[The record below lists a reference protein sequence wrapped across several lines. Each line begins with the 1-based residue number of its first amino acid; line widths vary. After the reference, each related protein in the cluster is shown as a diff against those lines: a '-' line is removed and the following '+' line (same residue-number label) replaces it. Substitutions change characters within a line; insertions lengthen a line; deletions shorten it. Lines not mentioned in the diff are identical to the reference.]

1 MDPRPARRAR
11 PCLRRAATDPER
23 AASVDGHA
31 AAVPGRLRPGHARQ
45 LHRERDRRCYRVRPV
60 EAEAVRLHA
69 IATFHLLQRAR
80 HRGHG
85 GLRQRRTD
93 TRRHQDRGEPGR
105 VPRTRLALRHNEVHA
120 EAAGEGVHRCRG
132 RSRGLVPEPDP
143 GLEPDEGLPRIGLS
157 VCVWVHRLRKLRRFD
172 SRAHRA
178 CTDAGSKRAGDRR
191 PCRDGGGI
199 RGCEPV
205 VPGAQLVGCRVG
217 HGRLFHHAVRVPH
230 PVRLVFGLLDDPH
243 RRPVT
248 GQVAVAVLFIAGI
261 VVGVAG
267 RFWRSIR
274 VLLVGLAPLG
284 SAAIVLYFIFEGS
297 VSQCAGTGATFHCW
311 ETSYA
316 SAMIGNGDA
325 VAGVAIATLLSLAP
339 IASAWIGRPGPSSF
353 AVIALP
359 LLVLGLFLYL
369 GPWFFIWPA
378 LIAAATSG
386 PPTRR
391 ASLTFSRP
399 TDDTPK

>member
-1 MDPRPARRAR
+1 
-11 PCLRRAATDPER
+11 
-23 AASVDGHA
+23 
-31 AAVPGRLRPGHARQ
+31 
-45 LHRERDRRCYRVRPV
+45 
-60 EAEAVRLHA
+60 
-69 IATFHLLQRAR
+69 
-80 HRGHG
+80 
-85 GLRQRRTD
+85 
-93 TRRHQDRGEPGR
+93 
-105 VPRTRLALRHNEVHA
+105 
-120 EAAGEGVHRCRG
+120 
-132 RSRGLVPEPDP
+132 
-143 GLEPDEGLPRIGLS
+143 
-157 VCVWVHRLRKLRRFD
+157 
-172 SRAHRA
+172 
-178 CTDAGSKRAGDRR
+178 
-191 PCRDGGGI
+191 
-199 RGCEPV
+199 
-205 VPGAQLVGCRVG
+205 
-217 HGRLFHHAVRVPH
+217 
-230 PVRLVFGLLDDPH
+230 
-243 RRPVT
+243 VT

-316 SAMIGNGDA
+316 SAMIGNGYA

-378 LIAAATSG
+378 LIAAAISG